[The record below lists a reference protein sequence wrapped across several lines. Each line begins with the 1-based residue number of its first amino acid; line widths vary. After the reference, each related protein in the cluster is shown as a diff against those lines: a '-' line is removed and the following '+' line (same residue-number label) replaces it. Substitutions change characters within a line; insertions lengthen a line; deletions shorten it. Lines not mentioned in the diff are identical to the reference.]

1 MGPFIRTAR
10 LTIVPATADIAR
22 AAVTDRVRFAA
33 LLCATVTEQWPPE
46 VLSDVEEYFASQIEA
61 NPGTFGMYCWYIIAE
76 PGELV
81 STRTLIGSIG
91 TFPPGDDGVCMFGYA
106 VLPDFEGRGVGR
118 EAARAFVA
126 WLGARPEV
134 RGIRADSFEGNTAS
148 GRILTGCGLSCI
160 GVSPD
165 DASAPDSDRKGR
177 GRLLR
182 YERRV
187 GEG

>member
-1 MGPFIRTAR
+1 MELKIQTAR
-10 LTIVPATADIAR
+10 LTIVPATAVIAR
-22 AAVTDRVRFAA
+22 AAVTDRDQFA
-33 LLCATVTEQWPPE
+33 LLLGANVTDQWPPE

-61 NPGTFGMYCWYIIAE
+61 NPGKFGMYCWYIVAE

-81 STRTLIGSIG
+81 AARTLIGSIG

-106 VLPDFEGRGVGR
+106 VLPAFEGRGVGR

-126 WLGARPEV
+126 WLAARPEV
-134 RGIRADSFEGNTAS
+134 RAIRADSFEGNTAS
-148 GRILTGCGLSCI
+148 GRILTGCGLTCL
-160 GVSPD
+160 GLSPD

-182 YERRV
+182 YERRI